1 MTKKKLPRP
10 AQIGKPVLND
20 LESTKIANAAKK
32 RLGLPNSKM
41 AVTSALAAAILGRK
55 HPENKAQQLDVLR
68 EFVAK
73 HATRQAAAEAIATAR
88 MAAGYERPPSKRE
101 MRERRKLLS
110 PYFLA
115 SPAWRTLRM
124 IVLKKRGTQCECC
137 GAKAPDVRI
146 NVDHIKPRRTH
157 PELALVE
164 ANLQVLCEDCN
175 HGKGSW
181 DTTDWRA
188 PGTTQGELTDSP
200 VPGTATAT
208 SILSAAPRL
217 VRRR

>member
-1 MTKKKLPRP
+1 MR
-10 AQIGKPVLND
+10 VL
-20 LESTKIANAAKK
+20 L
-32 RLGLPNSKM
+32 RRG
-41 AVTSALAAAILGRK
+41 AL
-55 HPENKAQQLDVLR
+55 
-68 EFVAK
+68 
-73 HATRQAAAEAIATAR
+73 
-88 MAAGYERPPSKRE
+88 
-101 MRERRKLLS
+101 
-110 PYFLA
+110 
-115 SPAWRTLRM
+115 
-124 IVLKKRGTQCECC
+124 CECC
-137 GAKAPDVRI
+137 GARPPDVRI

-157 PELALVE
+157 PELALDE

-208 SILSAAPRL
+208 SIFSSSVAPRL